1 MSLGGG
7 NEGSIDSS
15 SGAAEG
21 GAVSMP
27 RDNSTGIGGD
37 DAVSTGNYDSNG
49 DMLNDNPG
57 DGGGDTGGT
66 GDGGANVGG
75 TVDGGGNAGG
85 TGDGS
90 NNTGGIGDGGDIV
103 EGTGDDAGNA
113 GGIIGGAGNTGG
125 TGDGGGNTG
134 GTEDGGGNTG
144 GIGDGVGNVGGIGD
158 GSGNTGGTGD
168 GASNAGG
175 IDDGA
180 GNAGSTVDGGD
191 NAGGTEDGGSTA
203 GGAGDG
209 DGNAGGIGDG
219 GGNAGS
225 IGDGGVN
232 ASGTADGGGNTGGTA
247 DGGGNTGGTADGG
260 GNTGGTAD
268 GGGDAGDTA
277 DGGGNTGGTAD
288 GGGNAGDTADGGGN
302 TGGTTD
308 GGGDAGDTADGG
320 GDAGDTADGG
330 GNAGG
335 TADGGGDAGDTAD
348 GGKNAGDTADGGGNA
363 GGTADGGGD
372 DGGIADGGGNT
383 GGTADG
389 DINAGGTADITMN
402 SSPPYIPPPA
412 LPSTSSIGLVFLTSS
427 SHNSA
432 SASCCMISPP
442 PPPPFPVVEELLY
455 DQEEIAYD
463 EPPDA
468 EAPVITLHGQSTVE
482 VLQYEAYVDPGA
494 SVLDLRDG
502 VVEVVVRGLDDV
514 DTSKLTTEGAPYLVS
529 YAASDSAGNT
539 AVEWTRQD
547 QLNEELGQLHLIG
560 QAVVQIAQGS
570 RYAACDRNLSRYDSQ
585 CDPGATAT
593 DAADGLLTQFVTVC
607 ATPQVPNYYVNRGIS
622 GCDVGSSSPAGL
634 YNLTFGV
641 ENSLGQEVTV
651 VRSVVVEA
659 RCAVAEKLCDD
670 QVSCSVDGVCLADLQ
685 ATAASSSQ
693 QETASATNTDPI
705 IALVTNEAVTRYVD
719 VKQYSEYAACGVDQS
734 PTREFLCEPGAQ
746 ATDAEDG
753 NLTAEI
759 LSCPPPCVTA
769 VACSGHRFRP
779 HGEGAEAK
787 GIQGCL
793 NTSAEVGT
801 MFQLDFVVYDF
812 NYPAASS
819 TVSRY
824 ITIVSTCDIGEFYCD
839 GVCSPLDCA
848 ERDSLL
854 DLFNGATR
862 RRLLQTEPHG
872 SEPQAAVNSTQGGA
886 TSGNSEEELRI
897 ALAEEVVARQAG
909 YAELEAQVAK
919 VQAALQSNLQHLAA
933 GVWAEEL
940 MEVWVARLEQE
951 MANQANLL
959 QAAEEALRN
968 IARFVQATA
977 LQQEALAATET
988 QLAASQYA
996 RDAFLDMPT
1005 SQPPPPPSCN
1015 AYSDEPRE
1023 LRFNVPTSDVQ
1034 VHHPAPACPPPPT
1047 SEAVH
1052 MLNSTAASGGEVYWP
1067 SPEIDEKGEPPL
1079 AQDAGG
1085 VGSRRHLQRAKGG
1098 GGKGKSAADAVK
1110 EGPAVSEDG
1119 GDGAFDAVVL
1129 DDSFKVSNYLAR
1141 RANRVTGGM
1150 SLELRRQERV
1160 LPDSA
1165 ACTTRFRHLNAPCQ
1179 ARDVMSQEAS
1189 AQRYGLDPVFN
1200 LASSMYDPAV
1210 VMAADA
1216 YYNTSNKSGHVAP
1229 PLLPSQV
1236 LEVRISTEPYF
1247 PYPFVEREGVY
1258 TVWIDAGLVSQRA
1271 QQLLKLMEEGNF
1283 LDSSSRSLVATL
1295 VTYQASHQ
1303 VFAVQ
1308 RMEFLWMAG
1317 GYVRAS
1323 YHINTVATLSEWSWL
1338 DLLIALWAAVI
1349 SINFFLALHAW
1360 LSVAATGLRRQQS
1373 AQETLAMLSA
1383 ALLLDLQSASSGMS
1397 LWGPQLAAA
1406 ALWYYYQ
1413 RMKADLT
1420 IPMEYAML
1428 DSLYAQANYLL
1439 PQKENP
1445 LVPQVPSIPRWALE
1459 DDDAGTAAYA
1469 RTLQQLD
1476 SLHQMHAMLWC
1487 LQSLAIM
1494 LVLWSILKTL
1504 GFHKRMNF
1512 VLATLS
1518 VCASEAGAMASR
1530 LLESM
1535 EDVRREAEHLST
1547 VGGQG
1552 GDAAEARSEGEQS
1565 GASPEQAMA
1574 LAEGELIFSCGG
1586 SGLVHGWGGAE
1597 ECTVELANFFFV
1609 LGIIEIE
1616 FGMLGHILFG
1626 AVFEEYSAGGT
1637 AITNALM
1644 FVVAGDWGL
1653 LNPILSPHAKGLD
1666 YGWLDWA
1673 VVWSF
1678 VLSHIILSFLVL
1690 LNMLMAILGD
1700 AQAEVKEGF
1709 EGQMKRVKGG
1719 LFVAHDDGRYIAP
1732 GFFEEVWSVGS
1743 SFLTNPMKK
1752 DEQLV
1757 AKLVEMARSWQCM
1770 ETGEVKIENA
1780 PEPGQHQVP
1789 DERTQSTSASDSLEL
1804 CGALKLSQESAADPS
1819 TKECFVDLVEELLPH
1834 FKHLKNIREGEVQE
1848 QREAEKE
1855 HNICLRNQQRRLMKA
1870 CSELH
1875 KLQTNH
1881 YLKQMQ
1887 RLDNLAVLK
1896 PDLTSSRGICNGMAM
1911 KPEMSADKLHPEREE
1926 WTATGSSWADLEQV
1940 RAYFG

>member
-1 MSLGGG
+1 
-7 NEGSIDSS
+7 
-15 SGAAEG
+15 
-21 GAVSMP
+21 
-27 RDNSTGIGGD
+27 
-37 DAVSTGNYDSNG
+37 
-49 DMLNDNPG
+49 
-57 DGGGDTGGT
+57 
-66 GDGGANVGG
+66 
-75 TVDGGGNAGG
+75 
-85 TGDGS
+85 
-90 NNTGGIGDGGDIV
+90 
-103 EGTGDDAGNA
+103 
-113 GGIIGGAGNTGG
+113 
-125 TGDGGGNTG
+125 
-134 GTEDGGGNTG
+134 
-144 GIGDGVGNVGGIGD
+144 
-158 GSGNTGGTGD
+158 
-168 GASNAGG
+168 
-175 IDDGA
+175 
-180 GNAGSTVDGGD
+180 
-191 NAGGTEDGGSTA
+191 
-203 GGAGDG
+203 
-209 DGNAGGIGDG
+209 
-219 GGNAGS
+219 
-225 IGDGGVN
+225 
-232 ASGTADGGGNTGGTA
+232 
-247 DGGGNTGGTADGG
+247 
-260 GNTGGTAD
+260 
-268 GGGDAGDTA
+268 
-277 DGGGNTGGTAD
+277 
-288 GGGNAGDTADGGGN
+288 
-302 TGGTTD
+302 
-308 GGGDAGDTADGG
+308 
-320 GDAGDTADGG
+320 
-330 GNAGG
+330 
-335 TADGGGDAGDTAD
+335 
-348 GGKNAGDTADGGGNA
+348 
-363 GGTADGGGD
+363 
-372 DGGIADGGGNT
+372 
-383 GGTADG
+383 
-389 DINAGGTADITMN
+389 
-402 SSPPYIPPPA
+402 
-412 LPSTSSIGLVFLTSS
+412 
-427 SHNSA
+427 
-432 SASCCMISPP
+432 
-442 PPPPFPVVEELLY
+442 
-455 DQEEIAYD
+455 
-463 EPPDA
+463 
-468 EAPVITLHGQSTVE
+468 
-482 VLQYEAYVDPGA
+482 
-494 SVLDLRDG
+494 
-502 VVEVVVRGLDDV
+502 
-514 DTSKLTTEGAPYLVS
+514 
-529 YAASDSAGNT
+529 
-539 AVEWTRQD
+539 
-547 QLNEELGQLHLIG
+547 
-560 QAVVQIAQGS
+560 
-570 RYAACDRNLSRYDSQ
+570 
-585 CDPGATAT
+585 
-593 DAADGLLTQFVTVC
+593 
-607 ATPQVPNYYVNRGIS
+607 
-622 GCDVGSSSPAGL
+622 
-634 YNLTFGV
+634 
-641 ENSLGQEVTV
+641 
-651 VRSVVVEA
+651 
-659 RCAVAEKLCDD
+659 
-670 QVSCSVDGVCLADLQ
+670 
-685 ATAASSSQ
+685 
-693 QETASATNTDPI
+693 
-705 IALVTNEAVTRYVD
+705 
-719 VKQYSEYAACGVDQS
+719 
-734 PTREFLCEPGAQ
+734 
-746 ATDAEDG
+746 
-753 NLTAEI
+753 
-759 LSCPPPCVTA
+759 
-769 VACSGHRFRP
+769 
-779 HGEGAEAK
+779 
-787 GIQGCL
+787 
-793 NTSAEVGT
+793 

-1129 DDSFKVSNYLAR
+1129 DDSFKV
-1141 RANRVTGGM
+1141 
-1150 SLELRRQERV
+1150 
-1160 LPDSA
+1160 
-1165 ACTTRFRHLNAPCQ
+1165 
-1179 ARDVMSQEAS
+1179 
-1189 AQRYGLDPVFN
+1189 
-1200 LASSMYDPAV
+1200 
-1210 VMAADA
+1210 
-1216 YYNTSNKSGHVAP
+1216 
-1229 PLLPSQV
+1229 
-1236 LEVRISTEPYF
+1236 RISTEPYF

-1518 VCASEAGAMASR
+1518 VCAM
-1530 LLESM
+1530 
-1535 EDVRREAEHLST
+1535 
-1547 VGGQG
+1547 
-1552 GDAAEARSEGEQS
+1552 
-1565 GASPEQAMA
+1565 
-1574 LAEGELIFSCGG
+1574 
-1586 SGLVHGWGGAE
+1586 
-1597 ECTVELANFFFV
+1597 ELANFFFV

-1926 WTATGSSWADLEQV
+1926 WTATGSSWADLEQ
-1940 RAYFG
+1940 